1 VEAEARRKV
10 LEMGVV
16 SWRCG
21 KPVLDGGPLVRVSTG
36 WVGPGWEI
44 DPRFGGYSVCGYQV
58 VWHRLTGAFL
68 GCNHIA
74 VPQVDG
80 VNY

>member
-1 VEAEARRKV
+1 MGRAVIARGLSV
-10 LEMGVV
+10 DNDL
-16 SWRCG
+16 
-21 KPVLDGGPLVRVSTG
+21 
-36 WVGPGWEI
+36 
-44 DPRFGGYSVCGYQV
+44 GYFVCGHQV
-58 VWHRLTGAFL
+58 VWHRLTGVFL